1 MSLLYVKATHLLFI
15 ISWMAGIFYLPRIF
29 VHHVE
34 GKAAGED
41 VRRLKIMARK
51 LYHFTSAM
59 AVLALASGLWLWLG
73 FGFQGGWIHAKLTM
87 VVLLIAYHISMRVLM
102 KRMLRDAP
110 LPVTVRELEG
120 APMVASGIHRG
131 HMRDLGQL
139 IKAMI
144 IWVGSNGYT
153 LAGPLRELHLTPRDP
168 NALDKRVVEMQAPIA
183 PQA

>member
-87 VVLLIAYHISMRVLM
+87 VVLLIAYHVSMRVLM

-110 LPVTVRELEG
+110 LPRATTLRWYNEL
-120 APMVASGIHRG
+120 PLLILVAI
-131 HMRDLGQL
+131 LWL
-139 IKAMI
+139 
-144 IWVGSNGYT
+144 
-153 LAGPLRELHLTPRDP
+153 
-168 NALDKRVVEMQAPIA
+168 VVVKPF
-183 PQA
+183 